1 MSAQH
6 VEHHGYKYTA
16 SEHTEHGKIYSSSSV
31 AKMSATE
38 ATLWPSSRLI
48 TRTPVASR
56 PWLEISFTAMRMV
69 TPPDDTATMS
79 SSIPTMK
86 AAAQGVKTIDYD
98 RLTLNGSA
106 SYYVSFD
113 NEAVGRLQGEGIKSC
128 LDAAGKSKARIVYLN
143 GSPTDNNATLFKAGY
158 DSVLRPLI
166 DSKAYTLVD
175 DQAVPDW
182 DNKILIT
189 QYKGSETKENI
200 ENKTQD
206 LISYLYQF
214 NYENFDEPI
223 IEFVA
228 ATGKKYKKYQFR
240 VIDKKV
246 ALSLGNTNF
255 ETTSIQSIAEK
266 DGKPETQ
273 IWLSNK
279 LYKLPIRIRYQEKNG
294 STLEQNL
301 VQTNID
307 LNAF

>member
-1 MSAQH
+1 MKRLLPFKKWLAVFLFLFSTLAFSK
-6 VEHHGYKYTA
+6 ELPNILELKYELTQNGEPLGTVIEKFITDEA
-16 SEHTEHGKIYSSSSV
+16 GNYRIESTTKGIGLYALFGDRVLISEGKISFEGLKPKRFEVHQGSN
-31 AKMSATE
+31 
-38 ATLWPSSRLI
+38 
-48 TRTPVASR
+48 ASKN
-56 PWLEISFTAMRMV
+56 A
-69 TPPDDTATMS
+69 
-79 SSIPTMK
+79 
-86 AAAQGVKTIDYD
+86 
-98 RLTLNGSA
+98 
-106 SYYVSFD
+106 
-113 NEAVGRLQGEGIKSC
+113 
-128 LDAAGKSKARIVYLN
+128 IVN
-143 GSPTDNNATLFKAGY
+143 F
-158 DSVLRPLI
+158 
-166 DSKAYTLVD
+166 
-175 DQAVPDW
+175 DW
-182 DNKILIT
+182 DNQILIT
-189 QYKGSETKENI
+189 QHKGSEAKENI

>member
-1 MSAQH
+1 MKRLLPFKKWLAVFLVLFNTLAFSK
-6 VEHHGYKYTA
+6 ELPNILELKYDLTQNGESLGTVIEKFMIDESGNYHIESITKGIGLYA
-16 SEHTEHGKIYSSSSV
+16 LFGDRVLISEGKITIEGLKPKRFEVHQGSN
-31 AKMSATE
+31 
-38 ATLWPSSRLI
+38 
-48 TRTPVASR
+48 ASKN
-56 PWLEISFTAMRMV
+56 A
-69 TPPDDTATMS
+69 
-79 SSIPTMK
+79 
-86 AAAQGVKTIDYD
+86 
-98 RLTLNGSA
+98 
-106 SYYVSFD
+106 
-113 NEAVGRLQGEGIKSC
+113 
-128 LDAAGKSKARIVYLN
+128 IVN
-143 GSPTDNNATLFKAGY
+143 F
-158 DSVLRPLI
+158 
-166 DSKAYTLVD
+166 
-175 DQAVPDW
+175 DW
-182 DNKILIT
+182 DNQILIT

>member
-1 MSAQH
+1 
-6 VEHHGYKYTA
+6 
-16 SEHTEHGKIYSSSSV
+16 
-31 AKMSATE
+31 
-38 ATLWPSSRLI
+38 
-48 TRTPVASR
+48 
-56 PWLEISFTAMRMV
+56 
-69 TPPDDTATMS
+69 
-79 SSIPTMK
+79 
-86 AAAQGVKTIDYD
+86 
-98 RLTLNGSA
+98 
-106 SYYVSFD
+106 
-113 NEAVGRLQGEGIKSC
+113 
-128 LDAAGKSKARIVYLN
+128 
-143 GSPTDNNATLFKAGY
+143 
-158 DSVLRPLI
+158 
-166 DSKAYTLVD
+166 
-175 DQAVPDW
+175 
-182 DNKILIT
+182 
-189 QYKGSETKENI
+189 
-200 ENKTQD
+200 

>member
-1 MSAQH
+1 MKRLLPFKKWLTVFLVLFNTLAFSK
-6 VEHHGYKYTA
+6 ELPNILELKYDLTQNGESLGTVIEKFMIDESGNYHIESITKGIGLYA
-16 SEHTEHGKIYSSSSV
+16 LFGDRVLISEGKIT
-31 AKMSATE
+31 TE
-38 ATLWPSSRLI
+38 GLKPKRFEVHQGSN
-48 TRTPVASR
+48 ASKN
-56 PWLEISFTAMRMV
+56 A
-69 TPPDDTATMS
+69 
-79 SSIPTMK
+79 
-86 AAAQGVKTIDYD
+86 
-98 RLTLNGSA
+98 
-106 SYYVSFD
+106 
-113 NEAVGRLQGEGIKSC
+113 
-128 LDAAGKSKARIVYLN
+128 IVN
-143 GSPTDNNATLFKAGY
+143 F
-158 DSVLRPLI
+158 
-166 DSKAYTLVD
+166 
-175 DQAVPDW
+175 DW
-182 DNKILIT
+182 DNQILIT
-189 QYKGSETKENI
+189 QYKGSEAKENI

-240 VIDKKV
+240 VIDKKA

-255 ETTSIQSIAEK
+255 ETTLIQSIAEK